1 MTIDIG
7 NASNTNDI
15 GSASNTNELVLLF
28 YSQQDIMQ
36 SYLNSIDKQKSK

>member
-28 YSQQDIMQ
+28 YS
-36 SYLNSIDKQKSK
+36 